1 MASSIIDDIYCTY
14 YIYIFFLPALIINS
28 FPQISD
34 FYILVI
40 SVRSFC
46 SIIKTLKKKSNHESK
61 KHIIRIYDA
70 LWTIKYALL
79 TWAMKMLMNSLFT
92 QRSGFP
98 SEVKDL
104 TKRIRTVLMATAQMK
119 EHENDPEMLI
129 DLQYSLAKSYATTP
143 ELRKTWLESMAKI
156 HRKYENF
163 SEVGGRTVQEV
174 FILPLISITVN
185 RSFSKFCIKMLYS
198 KPQFFAKCVKCCSAP
213 KFLGHVLFNLL
224 CPIRYLL
231 NLYNEFVMTSIW
243 SLQTMFYCFSSQ
255 LVPTCCA
262 YWSTCIKYKTYIN

>member
-1 MASSIIDDIYCTY
+1 MNLKTHHKNLRCNSCYNKICFIDMGYENVNE
-14 YIYIFFLPALIINS
+14 L
-28 FPQISD
+28 
-34 FYILVI
+34 
-40 SVRSFC
+40 
-46 SIIKTLKKKSNHESK
+46 
-61 KHIIRIYDA
+61 
-70 LWTIKYALL
+70 
-79 TWAMKMLMNSLFT
+79 SLFT

-174 FILPLISITVN
+174 FILPLSIIVN
-185 RSFSKFCIKMLYS
+185 RSICDLSVSC
-198 KPQFFAKCVKCCSAP
+198 
-213 KFLGHVLFNLL
+213 NL
-224 CPIRYLL
+224 
-231 NLYNEFVMTSIW
+231 
-243 SLQTMFYCFSSQ
+243 
-255 LVPTCCA
+255 
-262 YWSTCIKYKTYIN
+262 

>member
-1 MASSIIDDIYCTY
+1 MGYENVNE
-14 YIYIFFLPALIINS
+14 L
-28 FPQISD
+28 
-34 FYILVI
+34 
-40 SVRSFC
+40 
-46 SIIKTLKKKSNHESK
+46 
-61 KHIIRIYDA
+61 
-70 LWTIKYALL
+70 
-79 TWAMKMLMNSLFT
+79 SLFT

-185 RSFSKFCIKMLYS
+185 RSFSKLCIKMLHS
-198 KPQFFAKCVKCCSAP
+198 KP
-213 KFLGHVLFNLL
+213 LFIRTHLHQSFWDMFYLL
-224 CPIRYLL
+224 CYVQYGI
-231 NLYNEFVMTSIW
+231 
-243 SLQTMFYCFSSQ
+243 C
-255 LVPTCCA
+255 
-262 YWSTCIKYKTYIN
+262 

>member
-1 MASSIIDDIYCTY
+1 MGYENVNELS
-14 YIYIFFLPALIINS
+14 
-28 FPQISD
+28 
-34 FYILVI
+34 
-40 SVRSFC
+40 
-46 SIIKTLKKKSNHESK
+46 
-61 KHIIRIYDA
+61 
-70 LWTIKYALL
+70 LL
-79 TWAMKMLMNSLFT
+79 T

-129 DLQYSLAKSYATTP
+129 DLQFSLAKSYATTP

-163 SEVGGRTVQEV
+163 SEVGGRTTQEV
-174 FILPLISITVN
+174 FILPLLSITVN

-198 KPQFFAKCVKCCSAP
+198 KPQFFAKCVKCCSTP
-213 KFLGHVLFNLL
+213 KFLRHVLFTLL
-224 CPIRYLL
+224 CPLWYLL
-231 NLYNEFVMTSIW
+231 NLYSEFAITSIG
-243 SLQTMFYCFSSQ
+243 SLQTMFNCFSSQ

-262 YWSTCIKYKTYIN
+262 HWSTCIKYKTYINEQSKL

>member
-1 MASSIIDDIYCTY
+1 MNLRCTVNNKICFIDMGYENVNE
-14 YIYIFFLPALIINS
+14 L
-28 FPQISD
+28 
-34 FYILVI
+34 
-40 SVRSFC
+40 
-46 SIIKTLKKKSNHESK
+46 
-61 KHIIRIYDA
+61 
-70 LWTIKYALL
+70 
-79 TWAMKMLMNSLFT
+79 SLFT

-163 SEVGGRTVQEV
+163 SEVGGRTTQEV

-198 KPQFFAKCVKCCSAP
+198 KPQFFAKCVKCCL
-213 KFLGHVLFNLL
+213 LGLIYTKVFGTCFIYFAMPNTV
-224 CPIRYLL
+224 
-231 NLYNEFVMTSIW
+231 FVK
-243 SLQTMFYCFSSQ
+243 SL
-255 LVPTCCA
+255 
-262 YWSTCIKYKTYIN
+262 

>member
-1 MASSIIDDIYCTY
+1 MGYENVNE
-14 YIYIFFLPALIINS
+14 L
-28 FPQISD
+28 
-34 FYILVI
+34 
-40 SVRSFC
+40 
-46 SIIKTLKKKSNHESK
+46 
-61 KHIIRIYDA
+61 
-70 LWTIKYALL
+70 
-79 TWAMKMLMNSLFT
+79 SLFT

-185 RSFSKFCIKMLYS
+185 RSIKDLSISILIVNYVL
-198 KPQFFAKCVKCCSAP
+198 KCFTVNLNLARCVKCCTVELK
-213 KFLGHVLFNLL
+213 KFFGLVDLL
-224 CPIRYLL
+224 CYVEYDI
-231 NLYNEFVMTSIW
+231 
-243 SLQTMFYCFSSQ
+243 C
-255 LVPTCCA
+255 
-262 YWSTCIKYKTYIN
+262 